1 MICKAFQPI
10 WGTLKSFDESKRP
23 TTPGIKPRPFTE
35 THVKL
40 LIEVKGTE
48 NGSID
53 YVYIYNVEKLEC
65 ILFNS
70 EGIYTQL
77 NSLVY
82 LGITIL
88 LRLFC
93 ILQNQTPSFHTDLYL
108 SKSFT
113 LFL

>member
-1 MICKAFQPI
+1 LICKAFQPI

-53 YVYIYNVEKLEC
+53 YV
-65 ILFNS
+65 
-70 EGIYTQL
+70 
-77 NSLVY
+77 
-82 LGITIL
+82 
-88 LRLFC
+88 
-93 ILQNQTPSFHTDLYL
+93 
-108 SKSFT
+108 
-113 LFL
+113 